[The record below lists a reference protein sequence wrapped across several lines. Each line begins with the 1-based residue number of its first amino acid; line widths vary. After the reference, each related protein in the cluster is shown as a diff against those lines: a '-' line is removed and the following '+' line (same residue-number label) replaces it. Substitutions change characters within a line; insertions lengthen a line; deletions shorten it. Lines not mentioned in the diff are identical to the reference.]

1 MWKNR
6 TGSDR
11 IESLFKA
18 RITPYKVV
26 KCIKSAFSLG
36 WGGFLLRGEM
46 LNGIDISNFQAGIR
60 PGEMPIDFAIAQA
73 CFGREK
79 QSTFT
84 AQIES
89 ALSGGKEAGAYIFIT
104 GQEGEIQTFID
115 AVRPYLGRI
124 VLALDWESDSNNAWG
139 NLDYL
144 KSCAQEVISQIGVKP
159 LIYTMASAY
168 GPVKEVADSLNCG
181 LWIAQYANDNPT
193 GFQSAPWNEGAY
205 DMAMFQYSSTGR
217 IAGWAGNL
225 DLDLFYGDRAAWQ
238 AYAQFGGI
246 APSVLESNANL
257 LPNGKKITLANTVNP
272 NLFLISHNGGLQMS
286 AQPMPWTV
294 QKNDDNSVSLAD
306 PWGNW
311 ITLPE
316 NARNGSLPSVVTG
329 NGQKSQRWM
338 ASPLDGGLQI
348 TSLQNPGFNIDLPG
362 GKDYVGAR
370 VQVWGKWNC
379 TNQTWKWGS
388 YIAPSNIEAGRYWF
402 KSDGKDAYL
411 STDGRRIFISDEPYA
426 WTVQKNEDDSIS
438 LADSKMDWITV
449 SGNNAYITI
458 GNGQKSQRFS
468 LAGQEILP
476 IDGAPALLD
485 GAKFFWYKVE
495 SNPIKHGMETG
506 KKYALKLKESGLNL
520 YMGPAGILQEEPF
533 YWQALSHSQTV
544 FSLMDASACWLTSA
558 PHAHKPLEDKIGNG
572 SISQNW
578 QTYPGGAISPANA
591 PFMAVTAPN
600 IPQPKAS
607 ASLVPYSGEA
617 DLRTAFAFVPDRIR
631 PVENSIKKEKA
642 MPDSNP
648 RVEPKGEPAE
658 TKPAGAKPVPEP
670 KEGQRHEEAKKV
682 HSFLEGKLASDVAN
696 TVIQDVRGGELGED
710 AEAVADK
717 LSSMIEEALGK
728 KKLSRKAIRWVFAI
742 AIVIALACI
751 ILAAIS
757 LAGPLPKWVAGL
769 CALIVG
775 STGIGGHALGIAA
788 STK

>member
-1 MWKNR
+1 
-6 TGSDR
+6 
-11 IESLFKA
+11 
-18 RITPYKVV
+18 
-26 KCIKSAFSLG
+26 
-36 WGGFLLRGEM
+36 M

-73 CFGREK
+73 CFGNER
-79 QSTFT
+79 QSTF
-84 AQIES
+84 AGQVES
-89 ALSGGKEAGAYIFIT
+89 ALNGGKEAGAYIFIT
-104 GQEGEIQTFID
+104 GAEGEIQTFID
-115 AVRPYLGRI
+115 ACRPYLGRI

-144 KSCAQEVISQIGVKP
+144 KSCAQEVINQTGVKP

-168 GPVKEVADSLNCG
+168 GPVKEIADSLNCG

-217 IAGWAGNL
+217 IAGWAGDL
-225 DLDLFYGDRAAWQ
+225 DLDLFYGDRTAWQ
-238 AYAQFGGI
+238 AYAQSGGI
-246 APSVLESNANL
+246 SASVLEANANI

-272 NLFLISHNGGLQMS
+272 DLFLISHDGGLQMS
-286 AQPMPWTV
+286 AKAMPWTV
-294 QKNDDNSVSLAD
+294 QKNDDNSISLAD

-316 NARNGSLPSVVTG
+316 NAQNGSLPSVVTG

-348 TSLQNPGFNIDLPG
+348 TSLQNPAFNLDLPG
-362 GKDYVGAR
+362 GRDYVGAR

-379 TNQTWKWGS
+379 TNQTWKWNA
-388 YIAPSNIEAGRYWF
+388 YVEPSLITPGQYWF
-402 KSDGKDAYL
+402 KSEDGATYL
-411 STDGRRIFISDEPYA
+411 STDGRGISLSDEPYE
-426 WTVQKNEDDSIS
+426 WTVQINDDNSIS
-438 LADSKMDWITV
+438 LADSKGDWITV
-449 SGNNAYITI
+449 SGGNAYITI

-468 LAGQEILP
+468 LAGSSIQP

-485 GAKFFWYKVE
+485 GARFFWYKVKA
-495 SNPIKHGMETG
+495 NPIKHGLETG
-506 KKYALKLKESGLNL
+506 KKYALKLKKSGLNL
-520 YMGPAGILQEEPF
+520 YLGPAGMLQEEPF
-533 YWQALSHSQTV
+533 YWQALAHSQTV
-544 FSLMDASACWLTSA
+544 FSLMDPSDCWLTSVPGSI
-558 PHAHKPLEDKIGNG
+558 PHLQDKIGDG

-578 QTYPGGAISPANA
+578 QMYPGGALSPANA
-591 PFMAVTAPN
+591 PFMVIAAPN
-600 IPQPKAS
+600 IPQANVHV
-607 ASLVPYSGEA
+607 ARVIYHGEP
-617 DLRTAFAFVPDRIR
+617 DLTTAFTFVPDTIK
-631 PVENSIKKEKA
+631 PMENSAKKEEV

-648 RVEPKGEPAE
+648 AAALKGEPVE
-658 TKPAGAKPVPEP
+658 TKPETPAPAP
-670 KEGQRHEEAKKV
+670 KKDEQRHEEAKKV
-682 HSFLEGKLASDVAN
+682 DTFLEGKLASDVAN
-696 TVIQDVRGGELGED
+696 TVIQDVKGGELGED

-717 LSSMIEEALGK
+717 MSGMIEEALGK
-728 KKLSRKAIRWVFAI
+728 KKLSRKTVRWVFAI

-751 ILAAIS
+751 VLAAIS